1 MDFIYTDSSSNLRTS
16 GHRLVPCTFFRIRP
30 LRPMCFVYV
39 IRAELLIILLTAS
52 PRETNYNPHK
62 ILISA
67 LHDVIPPIRLCVD
80 AQVFATLSKMLAG
93 PPMSMSTS
101 PGLIHWFTRTLD
113 LMNVFH
119 LPSPQA
125 FGTASEV
132 SQR

>member
-1 MDFIYTDSSSNLRTS
+1 MHIFQDKAIETHVL
-16 GHRLVPCTFFRIRP
+16 C
-30 LRPMCFVYV
+30 YV

-67 LHDVIPPIRLCVD
+67 LHDVIPPIRLCGD